1 MPDDRFTCSKCGQW
15 RDIGDMRFH
24 MLETRICSACHSMK
38 GWESVVPAF
47 AQVDGRPPAALASAD
62 PRETAKREE
71 ELLRALK
78 GASGE
83 LVALGAM
90 LGLWGGVTVY
100 LIPGD
105 AEPLFGLPRHLA
117 LGGAILALGAAE
129 LGSGVCLRLTRHMLF
144 AWTGAIGATLLALGW
159 IGLPMLYGRLPLN
172 LLTLLLVLL
181 AGKFWQRAIALL
193 DLEARA
199 SRT

>member
-1 MPDDRFTCSKCGQW
+1 
-15 RDIGDMRFH
+15 MRFQ
-24 MLETRICSACHSMK
+24 MCETKICSACHSIK
-38 GWESVVPAF
+38 GWESVVPVF
-47 AQVDGRPPAALASAD
+47 AQVDGRPPAAIPSAD
-62 PRETAKREE
+62 PRETARKEE
-71 ELLRALK
+71 ELFRALK
-78 GASGE
+78 GASSE

-90 LGLWGGVTVY
+90 LGLWGGLTVY

-105 AEPLFGLPRHLA
+105 AAPLFGVPRHLA

-129 LGSGVCLRLTRHMLF
+129 FGSGLCLRLTRHLVF

-159 IGLPMLYGRLPLN
+159 IGLPLLYGRLPLN
-172 LLTLLLVLL
+172 LLTLLLALL

-193 DLEARA
+193 DLETRA